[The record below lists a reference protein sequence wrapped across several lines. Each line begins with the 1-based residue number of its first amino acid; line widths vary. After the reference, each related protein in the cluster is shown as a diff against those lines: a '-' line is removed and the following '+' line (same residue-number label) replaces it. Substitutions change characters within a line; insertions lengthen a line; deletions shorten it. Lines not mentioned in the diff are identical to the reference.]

1 MSLRERRLIEPG
13 DHPIDVP
20 IICVMTRFG
29 LRSPLALLPTYL
41 AYRRTVKQAI
51 KTPGLLRSAF
61 LLESPTICYSLSI
74 WSSSAAIPVFGTNVP
89 HHVDAARSIFGRL
102 VWNKQRGPELW
113 STKWRLTT
121 VSNNLNWEDF
131 DLRAVILSMS
141 P

>member
-1 MSLRERRLIEPG
+1 MSPRERRLIEPG

-29 LRSPLALLPTYL
+29 LRSPLALVHTYL
-41 AYRRTVKQAI
+41 AYRHTVTQAI

-89 HHVDAARSIFGRL
+89 YHVDAARSIFGRL

-131 DLRAVILSMS
+131 DLRAVIL
-141 P
+141 